1 MAEEKEKTADL
12 GRCIGNARGSSIEFW
27 RTAYFSKIG
36 NKDFIDGLLGAIWWL
51 ARWVDGRQ
59 VVGVLEDPYEL
70 VVHEIKIALEYP
82 EV

>member
-27 RTAYFSKIG
+27 RAAFFSRIG
-36 NKDFIDGLLGAIWWL
+36 NKDFIDGLLGAIYWL
-51 ARWVDGRQ
+51 AVWKNGRQ
-59 VVGVLEDPYEL
+59 VVGVLEEPYEL

-82 EV
+82 EA